1 MGMIVGIYII
11 LFLVIFI
18 TYIIK
23 KNNYDK
29 SNYKKESGNKFFG
42 VMMDKGKY
50 GEYLSFNILEK
61 INGASRILTNVYL
74 PKGNGETTE
83 IDLVYIHETGIY
95 VLESKNYSGWIF
107 GNGTH
112 TQWTQVL
119 AYGKE
124 KYHFYN
130 PIMQNNKHISAL
142 KNQTKQ
148 FKDLPFFSV
157 VVFYGNCELRDISFV
172 PNGTFVVKSN
182 RVLEVMNI
190 IMTTNKPARYTDKY
204 EVVRV
209 FREAVQ
215 NGENIEIQNHH
226 IENIKDMLGRSR
238 VFD

>member
-1 MGMIVGIYII
+1 MKLMQYMHNIVWII
-11 LFLVIFI
+11 IGIFI
-18 TYIIK
+18 LSISSAIFSWIRTKKLLRTVSTPKRGTYTERDLIVKLLRSGISPK
-23 KNNYDK
+23 AIFHDLYVRNN
-29 SNYKKESGNKFFG
+29 NG
-42 VMMDKGKY
+42 
-50 GEYLSFNILEK
+50 SF
-61 INGASRILTNVYL
+61 SQ
-74 PKGNGETTE
+74 
-83 IDLVYIHETGIY
+83 IDLVIATNVGII
-95 VLESKNYSGWIF
+95 VIEVKDYSGWIF